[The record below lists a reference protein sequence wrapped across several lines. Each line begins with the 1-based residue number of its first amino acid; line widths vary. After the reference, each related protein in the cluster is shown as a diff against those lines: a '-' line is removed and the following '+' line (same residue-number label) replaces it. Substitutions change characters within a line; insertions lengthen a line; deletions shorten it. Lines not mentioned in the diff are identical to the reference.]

1 MMRSILQVFAV
12 LFILSGI
19 SIATWYVG
27 GVVLV
32 ITFAVIGLVSVI
44 LVAFALGSRWTFT
57 TMKAGADLAIAS
69 SNTNDRNDAIK
80 TQALAALVRE
90 AVKQFKTELPAPT
103 MPLPSGFPP
112 TQPLLG
118 SGPLNSVRDAPYPEG
133 EHRKSLASPTF
144 GNTSTLDSRTFIIQG
159 LEDEVC
165 TEPSRSNS
173 VAADNGHQNRDEW
186 GDLAIDNRRFN
197 DEESA

>member
-1 MMRSILQVFAV
+1 MRNILQIFAV
-12 LFILSGI
+12 LFILSGV
-19 SIATWYVG
+19 SIATWYAG

-44 LVAFALGSRWTFT
+44 LVAFALGSHWTFT

-103 MPLPSGFPP
+103 MQLPSGFPP

-118 SGPLNSVRDAPYPEG
+118 SGPYPEG
-133 EHRKSLASPTF
+133 EHRKSLASPIF
-144 GNTSTLDSRTFIIQG
+144 GKTSALDSRTFIIQG
-159 LEDEVC
+159 LEDEAC
-165 TEPSRSNS
+165 TEQSRSNS
-173 VAADNGHQNRDEW
+173 VAADNGHQNRD
-186 GDLAIDNRRFN
+186 DLD
-197 DEESA
+197 